1 MTDIFRYRL
10 LSQAKNRIWAII
22 FWHQLFAPVGSLIY
36 SSKQNNWL
44 PFVAG
49 TGLFVV
55 GLPLA
60 IFDLGI
66 TAFILSPLL
75 SCLMLANK
83 ATEARRQLGIFG
95 PEQADMLS
103 YQPILVKE

>member
-1 MTDIFRYRL
+1 MTDHFRYKL
-10 LSQAKNRIWAII
+10 LQQSRNRVWAIV
-22 FWHQLFAPVGSLIY
+22 FWHLLFAPIGSLVY
-36 SSKQNNWL
+36 SGKQGNWL
-44 PFVAG
+44 PFIAG

-83 ATEARRQLGIFG
+83 TTEARRQLGIYG
-95 PEQADMLS
+95 PEQADMLI
-103 YQPILVKE
+103 YQPTPAKD